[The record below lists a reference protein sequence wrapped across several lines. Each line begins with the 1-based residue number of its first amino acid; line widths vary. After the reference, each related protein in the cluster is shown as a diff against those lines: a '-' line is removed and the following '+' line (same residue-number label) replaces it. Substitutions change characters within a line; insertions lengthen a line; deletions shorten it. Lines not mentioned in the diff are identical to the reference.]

1 MPLDGAVA
9 QLLYGLKHTP
19 VGDHDPAQCLGS
31 AQTSRDG
38 SGSISTQPLETRKP
52 LPSFH
57 GSGAREHF
65 RRPPRLAANRAR
77 HRARLGAGTAR
88 SAGRCGPMQGA
99 NPSLPR
105 RGRSPSAPPARSF
118 QRPEAARYQ
127 TAARASGR
135 GRRRSPCAHPSPAPP
150 VPGSLLGARQPPGT
164 PSPTPLAAHPLLEA
178 AAGGGGRAVP
188 QLRRLPRPQQAPR
201 EAPRPLAGH
210 GHRQA
215 GGRPSLR
222 PLVRKRNWAPCP
234 RRRRRRPSPLL
245 PGPCAAR
252 RPRARSPEGR
262 PRLVPPAGALGR
274 GAAPAAALTAL
285 PRGRP
290 AGSQRAP
297 GARSALGIVRSFPR
311 Y

>member
-88 SAGRCGPMQGA
+88 SAGRCGPMRGA

-164 PSPTPLAAHPLLEA
+164 PSPIPLAAHPLLEA

-215 GGRPSLR
+215 GGR
-222 PLVRKRNWAPCP
+222 
-234 RRRRRRPSPLL
+234 
-245 PGPCAAR
+245 
-252 RPRARSPEGR
+252 
-262 PRLVPPAGALGR
+262 AGAPRSGR
-274 GAAPAAALTAL
+274 SSGSGTGLLAPAAARARSSPGHAQRGGPAPGAL
-285 PRGRP
+285 RGGRGSSRPLGRWGAGPLPPPPSRRCP

-311 Y
+311 H